1 MKKLLILLAIVFLL
15 FACDFDTSRVE
26 RIPVSGEVVKTEMHL
41 DDFNEIFIAG
51 PVDLVLKQDGGN
63 GLQVNTYES
72 IMDLFRVEVIHDVL
86 FLYIEDTSKASKINI
101 DFEIPGID
109 NMPLYSYMSGSKF
122 KWPGNDKVLD
132 VVLSVDDLVK
142 ISVYGESTIKTVGK
156 YKGENLV
163 INVAGAVHLDAEL
176 ELETLDI
183 DLAGAGNLDLR
194 GSAVK
199 FSLEC
204 AGAGTIKAYDLK
216 AEHVKLEIAGVCNVQ
231 VYAAESID
239 AEIAGMG
246 TIRYKGN
253 PENISFEKAGIGSM
267 KSTEEEEKEE
277 TEI

>member
-1 MKKLLILLAIVFLL
+1 MKKLLILLAIIFLL

-26 RIPVSGEVVKTEMHL
+26 RIPVSGEIVQTEMTL

-51 PVDLVLKQDGGN
+51 PVDIVFKQDGGN
-63 GLQVNTYES
+63 DLQINTYES
-72 IMDLFRVEVIHDVL
+72 IMDLFRIEVIHDVL

-122 KWPGNDKVLD
+122 KWPGNDKVVD

-142 ISVYGESTIKTVGK
+142 ISVYGESTIKTAGK
-156 YKGENLV
+156 YKGEDLL

-176 ELETLDI
+176 ELKTLDV
-183 DLAGAGNLDLR
+183 DLAGAGNLKLS
-194 GSAVK
+194 GKVEC
-199 FSLEC
+199 FEINC
-204 AGAGTIKAYDLK
+204 AGAGAIKAYDFI
-216 AEHVKLEIAGVCNVQ
+216 ADTVDLEIAGVCNAQ
-231 VYAAESID
+231 VYAVESID

-246 TIRYKGN
+246 TIKYKGE

-267 KSTEEEEKEE
+267 KSVKEEKEE

>member
-1 MKKLLILLAIVFLL
+1 MKKLFILLASVFLL
-15 FACDFDTSRVE
+15 FACDFDTSKVE
-26 RIPVSGEVVKTEMHL
+26 RVPVSGEIVQTEMHL

-63 GLQVNTYES
+63 GLQINTYES

-122 KWPGNDKVLD
+122 KWPGNDKIVD

-142 ISVYGESTIKTVGK
+142 ISVYGESTIKTAGK
-156 YKGENLV
+156 YKGEDLV

-176 ELETLDI
+176 ELKTLNV
-183 DLAGAGNLDLR
+183 DLAGAGNLKLR

-204 AGAGTIKAYDLK
+204 AGAGTIKAYDFI
-216 AEHVKLEIAGVCNVQ
+216 AEDVKLEIAGVGNAQ
-231 VYAAESID
+231 VYATESID

-253 PENISFEKAGIGSM
+253 PKNISFEKAGIGSM
-267 KSTEEEEKEE
+267 KSAEEEKEE

>member
-1 MKKLLILLAIVFLL
+1 MKKSLILLAIVFLL
-15 FACDFDTSRVE
+15 FACDFDTSKVE
-26 RIPVSGEVVKTEMHL
+26 RIPVSGEIVQTEMHL

-63 GLQVNTYES
+63 GFQINTYES

-86 FLYIEDTSKASKINI
+86 FLYIEDTSKASKIVV

-109 NMPLYSYMSGSKF
+109 NMPLYSHMSGSKF
-122 KWPGNDKVLD
+122 KWPENDKVVD

-142 ISVYGESTIKTVGK
+142 ISVYGESTIKTADK
-156 YKGENLV
+156 YKGEDLV
-163 INVAGAVHLDAEL
+163 LNVAGAVHLDAEL
-176 ELETLDI
+176 ELKTLDV
-183 DLAGAGNLDLR
+183 DLAGAGNLKLS

-204 AGAGTIKAYDLK
+204 AGAGTIKAYEFI
-216 AEHVKLEIAGVCNVQ
+216 AEDVKLEIAGVGNAQ

-246 TIRYKGN
+246 
-253 PENISFEKAGIGSM
+253 
-267 KSTEEEEKEE
+267 
-277 TEI
+277 

>member
-26 RIPVSGEVVKTEMHL
+26 RIPVSGEIVQTEMYL

-51 PVDLVLKQDGGN
+51 PVDLVIKQDGGN

-156 YKGENLV
+156 YKGENLIV
-163 INVAGAVHLDAEL
+163 NVAGAVHLDAEF
-176 ELETLDI
+176 ELKTLDV
-183 DLAGAGNLDLR
+183 DLAGAGNLKLSGKAEYFEID
-194 GSAVK
+194 
-199 FSLEC
+199 C
-204 AGAGTIKAYDLK
+204 AGAGNIKAYNFIADS
-216 AEHVKLEIAGVCNVQ
+216 VDLEIAGVCNAHVHA
-231 VYAAESID
+231 VESIV
-239 AEIAGMG
+239 AEVAGMG
-246 TIRYKGN
+246 TIKYMGN
-253 PENISFEKAGIGSM
+253 PSNISYEKAGIGSL
-267 KSTEEEEKEE
+267 KQVESVETEEN
-277 TEI
+277 EI